1 MSFSPSLSGS
11 LVLEWCVGPGQSSA
25 EVIQYVRLL
34 CEYFNFFDFPSK
46 YKSVQLVQLLSHFQI
61 CHKMTV
67 CIDNSMTEFVYL
79 SVRTQFESF
88 DVVLLM
94 SGFRFSVCCFCVP
107 KIHYSD
113 IVRS

>member
-1 MSFSPSLSGS
+1 MSGY
-11 LVLEWCVGPGQSSA
+11 
-25 EVIQYVRLL
+25 YVSISI
-34 CEYFNFFDFPSK
+34 FFDFPSK
-46 YKSVQLVQLLSHFQI
+46 YKSVQLLSHFQI

-79 SVRTQFESF
+79 FVRMQFESF

-94 SGFRFSVCCFCVP
+94 SGFRFSVYCFCDP

-113 IVRS
+113 IVRC

>member
-1 MSFSPSLSGS
+1 M
-11 LVLEWCVGPGQSSA
+11 GPGQISA

-34 CEYFNFFDFPSK
+34 CEHFNFFFTFQANVSQC
-46 YKSVQLVQLLSHFQI
+46 SLLSHFQI

-67 CIDNSMTEFVYL
+67 CIDNSMTKISYL
-79 SVRTQFESF
+79 VVRMQFESF

-94 SGFRFSVCCFCVP
+94 SGFRLSICCFCVP

-113 IVRS
+113 IVGC